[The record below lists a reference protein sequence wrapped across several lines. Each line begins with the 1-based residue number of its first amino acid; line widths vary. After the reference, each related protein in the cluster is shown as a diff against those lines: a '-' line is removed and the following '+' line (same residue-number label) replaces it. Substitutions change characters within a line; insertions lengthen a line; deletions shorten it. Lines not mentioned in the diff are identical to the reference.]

1 MDDGMGGG
9 GFRED
14 GNYKGIRAWG
24 GCLVW
29 YIPRLPR
36 VSRGR
41 SMKRWYFD
49 FREHGFAQY
58 TLVDSECSRW

>member
-9 GFRED
+9 GFRE
-14 GNYKGIRAWG
+14 NRIYKGIRAWG

-36 VSRGR
+36 VSRGAVHEA
-41 SMKRWYFD
+41 MVF
-49 FREHGFAQY
+49 
-58 TLVDSECSRW
+58 